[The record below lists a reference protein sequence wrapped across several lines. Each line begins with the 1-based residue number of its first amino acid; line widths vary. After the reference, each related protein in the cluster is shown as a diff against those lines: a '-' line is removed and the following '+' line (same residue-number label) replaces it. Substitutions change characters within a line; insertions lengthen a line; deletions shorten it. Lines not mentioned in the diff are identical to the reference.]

1 MHVRLSSTAVDA
13 VKNDLLSVAAP
24 HSAARRTARTTITGA
39 GASASASAQKS
50 RRVTA
55 RGRGECGACGL
66 RRIGRGARSARCEVL
81 HRILRQAHE
90 SLRHLELLILAAHP
104 FELEPEDLSRQ
115 RAGVRTDCAAAV
127 AADVRPDRLAAELQP
142 LLRGVAEQSLELLP
156 RRRVEHTF
164 RDLEQ
169 TAEEMIELRFTGD
182 RQQLGGELHLL
193 IVPVLVVVLVL
204 MIVLVIVLELEQ
216 FALAFELTAAE
227 QLCFPTE
234 IEFIVHRS
242 FSISVLRWTGGER
255 ATRLPPQ
262 VLEKSQ
268 ARPNESSGRA
278 SEEAFVRSEVR
289 ACRYFRFSAFHR
301 IAARMRVRPLG

>member
-127 AADVRPDRLAAELQP
+127 AAVCAPAAPADVRPDRLAAELQP

-234 IEFIVHRS
+234 IEFIVHRA
-242 FSISVLRWTGGER
+242 FSISVLRWTGG
-255 ATRLPPQ
+255 
-262 VLEKSQ
+262 
-268 ARPNESSGRA
+268 
-278 SEEAFVRSEVR
+278 
-289 ACRYFRFSAFHR
+289 
-301 IAARMRVRPLG
+301 